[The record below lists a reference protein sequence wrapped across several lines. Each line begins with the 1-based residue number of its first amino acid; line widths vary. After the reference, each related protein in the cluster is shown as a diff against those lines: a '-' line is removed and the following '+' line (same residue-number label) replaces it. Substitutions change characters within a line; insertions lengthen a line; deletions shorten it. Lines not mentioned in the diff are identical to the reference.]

1 MSEMK
6 NQRRLF
12 ITDTHILFPP
22 LFALH
27 HCFLK
32 TNTNLLI
39 VYGKLTTT
47 KD

>member
-6 NQRRLF
+6 SQGRLF
-12 ITDTHILFPP
+12 VTDTHILFPP

-27 HCFLK
+27 HCLLK
-32 TNTNLLI
+32 TSKNLVI